1 MQGRENNI
9 QQGDTKMSYQ
19 AWPDD
24 DTNVTFIFFSFR
36 KEYNYGCEI

>member
-19 AWPDD
+19 AWPDN
-24 DTNVTFIFFSFR
+24 TNVTLVIFFFR